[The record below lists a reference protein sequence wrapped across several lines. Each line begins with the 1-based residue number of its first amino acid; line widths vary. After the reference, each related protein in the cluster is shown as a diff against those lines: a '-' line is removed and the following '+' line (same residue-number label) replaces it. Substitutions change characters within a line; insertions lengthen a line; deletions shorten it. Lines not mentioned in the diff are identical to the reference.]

1 MLDLSSSP
9 TEVLC
14 DFLEVVAAANSPR
27 PISINEA
34 REISAQHASVNE
46 YKVNSAFQ
54 KLQNRKS
61 LLGAKYPFVVTNEYI
76 CQTDTKPFPLYLTF
90 LALSGPGPLRQVAAW
105 NVTTAAKVMERVVET
120 CFAAFFGA
128 DTRSVNFGFPS
139 EINRPSEF
147 GEAVKWLSE
156 KTGIPVGSGYR
167 PARYKDGGVDLFVW
181 KEFKDKNPG
190 VPILLLQCTIQEKF
204 TDKIGD
210 VDRRLWAS
218 WLSSDIDPIVGLCV
232 PNTVDSHAI
241 WDEVTTRGL
250 LFDRMRLMIMAVDSD
265 AKLANTEEAFVRQL
279 FDQFHE
285 SIS

>member
-9 TEVLC
+9 TEALC
-14 DFLEVVAAANSPR
+14 DFLEVVAAANYPR
-27 PISINEA
+27 PISVTEA
-34 REISAQHASVNE
+34 REIAAQHALVNE
-46 YKVNSAFQ
+46 YKVNSAFL

-61 LLGAKYPFVVTNEYI
+61 LLGEKYPFVVTNEYI
-76 CQTDTKPFPLYLTF
+76 HQANSQNTSTYLTF
-90 LALSGPGPLRQVAAW
+90 LALSGPGPLRQVPAW
-105 NVTTAAKVMERVVET
+105 NLTTAAKVMERAVET
-120 CFAAFFGA
+120 CFSTFFGS
-128 DTRSVNFGFPS
+128 DTQSVNFGFPS

-147 GEAVKWLSE
+147 GEAVRWLSE

-167 PARYKDGGVDLFVW
+167 PARYKDGGVDIFVW
-181 KEFKDKNPG
+181 KAFQDKNPG

-232 PNTVDSHAI
+232 PNAVSSTEI

-250 LFDRMRLMIMAVDSD
+250 LFDRMRLVAMASTSESE
-265 AKLANTEEAFVRQL
+265 LANTEEAFLKQL
-279 FDQFHE
+279 LNQFHE
-285 SIS
+285 TIS